1 MADIVMPLRYI
12 ISASA
17 RWASVR
23 IVCFRVILLANLVPS
38 SYGHLLPALSIE
50 TSPLSSLSS
59 IEAQQSQALLTFF
72 KLSVEMR
79 TSGFKAA
86 ARRTLMDVS
95 VRLRFSLVCLFK
107 TVTFLLPLP
116 EAASSA
122 PSRLEAPPITTTFL
136 GHQSSAG
143 GSEASATY
151 CLRLDGP
158 FIPAPPNLRGKRSVP
173 GCHSAARRR
182 SPGQEACP
190 PGGERHAVSVT
201 YSPSSCPPS
210 RLTGKKRVTVT
221 VSPGTRQRS
230 MRLNRSF

>member
-86 ARRTLMDVS
+86 ARRTLMHVS
-95 VRLRFSLVCLFK
+95 VRLRLSVQNGY
-107 TVTFLLPLP
+107 LL
-116 EAASSA
+116 AA
-122 PSRLEAPPITTTFL
+122 PPGSRLKRAV
-136 GHQSSAG
+136 QAG
-143 GSEASATY
+143 GTADHHHIFGASVF
-151 CLRLDGP
+151 CR
-158 FIPAPPNLRGKRSVP
+158 RKRSFLHILLAP
-173 GCHSAARRR
+173 
-182 SPGQEACP
+182 
-190 PGGERHAVSVT
+190 
-201 YSPSSCPPS
+201 
-210 RLTGKKRVTVT
+210 
-221 VSPGTRQRS
+221 
-230 MRLNRSF
+230 